1 MGKAGS
7 LPETRLNAASPLVL
21 ADRDLALFV
30 LNVGDGDA
38 LVLRFPAEGAAGGL
52 VIPSYAVIDSF
63 AGDKTIPLLEAL
75 NGGAPDIAIRFVCAT
90 HPHFDHVKDLKD
102 VLVHFKG
109 KVAEFW
115 DSGFRYTSATY
126 RSLITEI
133 VSQAPGIRLVRP
145 TSGFEYF
152 QAGAQLTVLSPSIA
166 LRNRYDTYGVDVNN
180 ASIVL
185 KITYPVRPPS
195 EEYPKTEG
203 QKPSGSLPSRTIIL
217 GGDAQTDAWGQVI
230 QEFPHLDK
238 DPKNW
243 VRQIGGGTGSQPL
256 ACDMFKVSHHASK
269 RGVNLELIER
279 LGDRSGGAGPSMGP
293 RWLVASCA
301 SGPDSGY
308 GFPHTVTQELLRE
321 VRDPQAQKGGNHP
334 ADDQLGIHY
343 TSQTLDPGPG
353 VAGSLAYVV
362 HEDGSA
368 DMFRF
373 GDGVSD
379 TVDLSKARRVKP

>member
-1 MGKAGS
+1 MGRAGS
-7 LPETRLNAASPLVL
+7 IPETRLGMASTLL
-21 ADRDLALFV
+21 LEDQDFALFV

-38 LVLRFPAEGAAGGL
+38 LVLRLPAESAAGD
-52 VIPSYAVIDSF
+52 VPVPSYAVIDSF
-63 AGDKTIPLLEAL
+63 AGEKTIALLETL
-75 NGGAPDIAIRFVCAT
+75 NAGASDIAIRFVCAT
-90 HPHFDHVKDLKD
+90 HPHFDHIKDLKD

-109 KVAEFW
+109 KIAEFW

-126 RSLITEI
+126 RSLLAEI

-145 TSGFEYF
+145 TSGYEYF
-152 QAGAQLTVLSPSIA
+152 QSGALLTVLSPSIA
-166 LRNRYDTYGVDVNN
+166 LRNRYDTYGIDLNN

-185 KITYPVRPPS
+185 KITYPVRPPGD
-195 EEYPKTEG
+195 EYPKGED
-203 QKPSGSLPSRTIIL
+203 QKPPGALPSRTIIL

-256 ACDMFKVSHHASK
+256 ACDFFKVSHHASK

-279 LGDRSGGAGPSMGP
+279 LGDRSGGAGPSNGP

-301 SGPDSGY
+301 SGPDSSY

-321 VRDPQAQKGGNHP
+321 VRDPQAQKGGTHP
-334 ADDQLGIHY
+334 ADDELGIHY

-353 VAGSLAYVV
+353 VAGSVAYVV
-362 HEDGSA
+362 HQDGSA
-368 DMFRF
+368 DLFRF
-373 GDGVSD
+373 GDGISD
-379 TVDLSKARRVKP
+379 MVDPAKARRVKP